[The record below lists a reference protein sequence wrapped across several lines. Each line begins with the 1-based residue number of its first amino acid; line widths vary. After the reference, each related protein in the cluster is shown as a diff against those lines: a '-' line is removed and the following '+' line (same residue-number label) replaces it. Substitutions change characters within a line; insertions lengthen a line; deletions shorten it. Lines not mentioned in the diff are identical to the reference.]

1 MSKPAGKP
9 AAKPGQAA
17 RRIVI
22 VDDDLMIRETV
33 RLSLEHSGFA
43 VHVVEDPATAL
54 SYIRAE
60 KPDLVVLDM
69 YMGGVDG
76 CEIARGMKADPST
89 SKLPVVFF
97 TGSNEPIDVV
107 TGLDAGALDY
117 IAKPIDGEIL
127 VAKIRSI
134 LKMPAAAKN

>member
-1 MSKPAGKP
+1 VSRAGE
-9 AAKPGQAA
+9 Q
-17 RRIVI
+17 RRVVL

-33 RLSLEHSGFA
+33 RMTLEHAGFG
-43 VHVVEDPATAL
+43 VHVVEDPSTAL
-54 SYIRAE
+54 AFIRTE

-76 CEIARGMKADPST
+76 REIARGLKSDPAT

-107 TGLDAGALDY
+107 TGLDAGAVDY

-134 LKMPAAAKN
+134 LKMPAVKKKG

>member
-1 MSKPAGKP
+1 MSKTAAG
-9 AAKPGQAA
+9 Q
-17 RRIVI
+17 RSIVI

-33 RLSLEHSGFA
+33 RLSLEHAGFA
-43 VHVVEDPATAL
+43 VHVVEDPSTAL
-54 SYIRAE
+54 AAIRAQ

-76 CEIARGMKADPST
+76 REIARGLKSDPAT
-89 SKLPVVFF
+89 AKLPVVFF

-107 TGLDAGALDY
+107 TGLDAGAVDY

-127 VAKIRSI
+127 IAKIRGI
-134 LKMPAAAKN
+134 LKMPARQR